1 MRQTSFRNV
10 RNDRIVLETSARLLE
25 LLSLLQLRRDW
36 TSSELADRLAVSAR
50 TVRAD
55 ISKLRALGYPVDARP
70 GVAGGYRLAAGAAMP
85 PLLLDDDEAVA
96 VAIGLGAVA
105 TWRLGI
111 EETSLTALA
120 KIEQVMPSRLRRR
133 VDAVRE
139 ATTVVPGTDPQPDL
153 AVLSAV
159 AAAIRGHERLRF
171 GYTSHDG
178 SASARHTEPQR
189 LVSWGPVWYLF
200 AWDLDRDDWRV
211 FRVDRMVQHPP
222 TGVRF
227 RPRVIPEDA
236 LVEHVVRRIVQASW
250 TYRAKVVVHA
260 PAAAVAAAI
269 RIPVDVEAIDESTC
283 RVELGSDDPDQ
294 LALLLAQ
301 LDADVEVVNGDELK
315 GAFARLAARFARA
328 ANPAGAPRLAAR
340 SRAR

>member
-1 MRQTSFRNV
+1 M
-10 RNDRIVLETSARLLE
+10 LETSARLLE

-36 TSSELADRLAVSAR
+36 TSSELADRLAVSTR
-50 TVRAD
+50 TVRSD
-55 ISKLRALGYPVDARP
+55 IGKLRSLGYPVDARP

-139 ATTVVPGTDPQPDL
+139 ATSVVRGAEPRPDL
-153 AVLSAV
+153 TVLSAV

-171 GYTSHDG
+171 GYTTHDG

-250 TYRAKVVVHA
+250 TYRARVVVHA
-260 PAAAVAAAI
+260 PAATVAAAI
-269 RIPVDVEAIDESTC
+269 RIPVDVEPIDDSTC

-301 LDADVEVVNGDELK
+301 LDADVEVVDGDELK
-315 GAFARLAARFARA
+315 GAFERLAARFARG
-328 ANPAGAPRLAAR
+328 AGTGEEIRLRSAR
-340 SRAR
+340 REG